1 VSTNEMSRAD
11 GAASP
16 GQLLQIGAGNIG
28 RGYMAQ
34 LFHEA
39 GYRVVFAD
47 AVESIVSALNASGRY
62 PLRVLDAYAGAAR
75 EMEIGP
81 VRAVMIQDQAAF
93 TEEVVA
99 ADVLS
104 TAVGVPNLPRLAPAL
119 AEALLARRA
128 RGAGGVDIFLCENT
142 LTAGRD
148 LKAAVLAAVAAGG
161 DGADRKG
168 GVGSG
173 GDGRPGGGV
182 VDDAASP
189 EAAARWI
196 EEHVG
201 FVGTSVARMVPV
213 ISEELRKAQPLLVV
227 ADAYRPLPYDARAVR
242 NAVPDLPEL
251 SPRDN
256 FPAEVARKL
265 FLYNMCHASLAYLG
279 TERSFTWVHQTLE
292 TPDLRQIFV
301 GAAGEVSRAL
311 EAEYPGEITREQNE
325 AILADILVRY
335 GNPLL
340 EDTILRVGRD
350 PGRKLSR
357 NDRLVGAALLCERH
371 GIHPDNVLRIIAAAF
386 RYRDGSDAPGPA
398 DLLAERGPA
407 ATVSEVCGVAPEE
420 PLHAAIVAA
429 VGPAPVE

>member
-1 VSTNEMSRAD
+1 VSTNTGAGTNSGRNAD
-11 GAASP
+11 THAAAAP
-16 GQLLQIGAGNIG
+16 RRLLQIGAGNIG

-47 AVESIVSALNASGRY
+47 AVEPVVAALNAAGSY

-75 EMEIGP
+75 ELEIGP
-81 VRAVMIQDQAAF
+81 VRAVMIQDEAAF

-119 AEALLARRA
+119 ARALIARRA
-128 RGAGGVDIFLCENT
+128 RGVGGIDIFLCENT

-148 LKAAVLAAVAAGG
+148 LQAAVMEAVGASAAAES
-161 DGADRKG
+161 D
-168 GVGSG
+168 
-173 GDGRPGGGV
+173 
-182 VDDAASP
+182 P

-213 ISEELRKAQPLLVV
+213 ISEELRATQPLLVV

-242 NAVPDLPEL
+242 NVVPELPEL

-279 TERSFTWVHQTLE
+279 AECSYTWVHQTLE
-292 TPDLRQIFV
+292 TPELREIFV
-301 GAAGEVSRAL
+301 GAAEEVSRAL

-340 EDTILRVGRD
+340 QDTIARVGRD
-350 PGRKLSR
+350 PARKLSR
-357 NDRLVGAALLCERH
+357 NDRLIGAALLCERH
-371 GIHPDNVLRIIAAAF
+371 GIRPDNILRIIAAAF
-386 RYRDGSDAPGPA
+386 RYSDETGAVSPA
-398 DLLAERGPA
+398 GLLAGTGAETA
-407 ATVSEVCGVAPEE
+407 VTEVCSVAPEE
-420 PLHAAIVAA
+420 PLHRAL
-429 VGPAPVE
+429 VEALTTDRG

>member
-1 VSTNEMSRAD
+1 MSTNQDQGAGTTSGGNSDTHAAAKSR
-11 GAASP
+11 
-16 GQLLQIGAGNIG
+16 QLLQIGAGNIG

-47 AVESIVSALNASGRY
+47 AVEPVVAALNAAGSY

-128 RGAGGVDIFLCENT
+128 RGAGGIDIFLCENT

-148 LKAAVLAAVAAGG
+148 LKAAVLAAVAGGAAQAGS
-161 DGADRKG
+161 DARAGALE
-168 GVGSG
+168 
-173 GDGRPGGGV
+173 GR
-182 VDDAASP
+182 DSAP
-189 EAAARWI
+189 EAARWI

-213 ISEELRKAQPLLVV
+213 ISEQLREAQPLLVV

-242 NAVPDLPEL
+242 NPVPDLPEL

-279 TERSFTWVHQTLE
+279 AERSFTWVHQTLQ
-292 TPDLRQIFV
+292 TPDLREIFI
-301 GAAGEVSRAL
+301 GAAGEISRAL
-311 EAEYPGEITREQNE
+311 EAEYPGEITREQND

-340 EDTILRVGRD
+340 EDTIVRVGRD
-350 PGRKLSR
+350 PARKLSR

-371 GIHPDNVLRIIAAAF
+371 GIRPDNILRIIAAAF

-398 DLLAERGPA
+398 DLLYEKGVKA
-407 ATVSEVCGVAPEE
+407 AVTEVCGLAPDE
-420 PLHAAIVAA
+420 PLHGAIVAA
-429 VGPAPVE
+429 VAAPS

>member
-1 VSTNEMSRAD
+1 MSTNTGAGTNSGRNAD
-11 GAASP
+11 THAAAAP
-16 GQLLQIGAGNIG
+16 RRLLQIGAGNIG

-47 AVESIVSALNASGRY
+47 AVEPVVAALNAAGRY

-75 EMEIGP
+75 ELEIGP
-81 VRAVMIQDQAAF
+81 VRAVMIQDEAAF

-119 AEALLARRA
+119 ARALIARRA
-128 RGAGGVDIFLCENT
+128 RCVGGIDIFLCENT

-148 LKAAVLAAVAAGG
+148 LQAAVMEAVGASAAAYS
-161 DGADRKG
+161 D
-168 GVGSG
+168 
-173 GDGRPGGGV
+173 
-182 VDDAASP
+182 P
-189 EAAARWI
+189 EDAARWI

-213 ISEELRKAQPLLVV
+213 ISEELRATQPLLVV

-242 NAVPDLPEL
+242 NVVPDLPEL

-279 TERSFTWVHQTLE
+279 AERSYTWVHQTLE
-292 TPDLRQIFV
+292 TPELREIFV

-311 EAEYPGEITREQNE
+311 EAEYPGEITRKQNE

-340 EDTILRVGRD
+340 QDTIARVGRD
-350 PGRKLSR
+350 PARKLSR
-357 NDRLVGAALLCERH
+357 NDRLIGAALLCERH
-371 GIHPDNVLRIIAAAF
+371 GIRPDNILRIIAAAF
-386 RYRDGSDAPGPA
+386 RYSDETGAVSPA
-398 DLLAERGPA
+398 GLLAGTGAETA
-407 ATVSEVCGVAPEE
+407 VTEVCSVAPEE
-420 PLHAAIVAA
+420 PLHRAL
-429 VGPAPVE
+429 VEALTTDRG

>member
-1 VSTNEMSRAD
+1 VSTNTGAGTNSGRNAD
-11 GAASP
+11 THAAAAP
-16 GQLLQIGAGNIG
+16 RRLLQIGAGNIG

-47 AVESIVSALNASGRY
+47 AVEPVVAALNAAGRY

-75 EMEIGP
+75 ELEIGP
-81 VRAVMIQDQAAF
+81 VRAVMIQDEAAF

-119 AEALLARRA
+119 ARALIARRA
-128 RGAGGVDIFLCENT
+128 RGVGGIDIFLCENT

-148 LKAAVLAAVAAGG
+148 LQAAVMEAVGASAA
-161 DGADRKG
+161 AD
-168 GVGSG
+168 S
-173 GDGRPGGGV
+173 D
-182 VDDAASP
+182 P
-189 EAAARWI
+189 EDAARWI

-213 ISEELRKAQPLLVV
+213 ISEELRATQPLLVV

-242 NAVPDLPEL
+242 NVVPELPEL

-279 TERSFTWVHQTLE
+279 AERSYTWVHQTLE
-292 TPDLRQIFV
+292 TPELREIFV
-301 GAAGEVSRAL
+301 GAAEEVSRAL

-340 EDTILRVGRD
+340 QDTIARVGRD
-350 PGRKLSR
+350 PARKLSR
-357 NDRLVGAALLCERH
+357 NDRLIGAALLCERH
-371 GIHPDNVLRIIAAAF
+371 GIRPDNILRIIAAAF
-386 RYRDGSDAPGPA
+386 RYSDETGAVSPA
-398 DLLAERGPA
+398 GLLAGTGAETA
-407 ATVSEVCGVAPEE
+407 VTEVCSVAPEE
-420 PLHAAIVAA
+420 PLHRAL
-429 VGPAPVE
+429 VEALTTDRG

>member
-1 VSTNEMSRAD
+1 MSTTAQQQRYHAPD
-11 GAASP
+11 TTRP
-16 GQLLQIGAGNIG
+16 PQLLQIGAGNIG

-47 AVESIVSALNASGRY
+47 AVESIVTAINAAGSY

-75 EMEIGP
+75 EIEIGP
-81 VRAVMIQDQAAF
+81 VRAVMIQDEAAF
-93 TEEVVA
+93 TAEVVA

-119 AEALLARRA
+119 AGALVARRERGA
-128 RGAGGVDIFLCENT
+128 RGIDIFLCENT

-148 LKAAVLAAVAAGG
+148 LREAVAAAAEPYG
-161 DGADRKG
+161 DDT
-168 GVGSG
+168 V
-173 GDGRPGGGV
+173 
-182 VDDAASP
+182 
-189 EAAARWI
+189 RWI

-213 ISEELRKAQPLLVV
+213 ISKELRSAHPLLVV

-251 SPRDN
+251 SPRTN

-279 TERSFTWVHQTLE
+279 ADRSYTWVHQTLE
-292 TPDLRQIFV
+292 TPELREIFI
-301 GAAGEVSRAL
+301 GAAGEISRAL
-311 EAEYPGEITREQNE
+311 EGEYPGEITPEQNQ

-340 EDTILRVGRD
+340 QDTIARVGRD
-350 PGRKLSR
+350 PARKLSR

-371 GIHPDNVLRIIAAAF
+371 GIRPDNILRIIAAAF
-386 RYRDGSDAPGPA
+386 RYRGADETTEPA
-398 DLLAERGPA
+398 VTDPAVTDPAATDPA
-407 ATVSEVCGVAPEE
+407 ATVSEVCGLTLEE

-429 VGPAPVE
+429 LRYRG

>member
-1 VSTNEMSRAD
+1 MRRAV
-11 GAASP
+11 
-16 GQLLQIGAGNIG
+16 LQIGAGNIG

-47 AVESIVSALNASGRY
+47 AVEPIVASLNAAGSY

-75 EMEIGP
+75 EIEIGP

-99 ADVLS
+99 AEVLS
-104 TAVGVPNLPRLAPAL
+104 TAVGVPNLPRLAAPL

-128 RGAGGVDIFLCENT
+128 RGAGGIDIFLCENT

-148 LKAAVLAAVAAGG
+148 LKQAVIAAAG
-161 DGADRKG
+161 DIA
-168 GVGSG
+168 
-173 GDGRPGGGV
+173 P
-182 VDDAASP
+182 
-189 EAAARWI
+189 AAAPDNQDTTLDEAVRWI
-196 EEHVG
+196 EEHIG

-213 ISEELRKAQPLLVV
+213 ISEELRRERPLLVV

-242 NAVPDLPEL
+242 NPVPDLPEL

-265 FLYNMCHASLAYLG
+265 FFYNMCHASLAYLG
-279 TERSFTWVHQTLE
+279 AERSFTWVHQTLE
-292 TPDLRQIFV
+292 APDLREIFV
-301 GAAGEVSRAL
+301 GAAGEISRAL
-311 EAEYPGEITREQNE
+311 EAEYPDEITREQNQ

-340 EDTILRVGRD
+340 EDTIVRVGRD
-350 PGRKLSR
+350 PARKLSR
-357 NDRLVGAALLCERH
+357 TDRLVGAALLCERH
-371 GIHPDNVLRIIAAAF
+371 RIQSAHILRIIAAAF
-386 RYRDGSDAPGPA
+386 RYRDGGDAPSPA
-398 DLLAERGPA
+398 ERLAETGATA
-407 ATVSEVCGVAPEE
+407 AVIEVCGLGPEE
-420 PLHAAIVAA
+420 PLHGAIVTALLTTTSI
-429 VGPAPVE
+429 PCP

>member
-1 VSTNEMSRAD
+1 VSTNTGAGTNSGRNAD
-11 GAASP
+11 THATAAP
-16 GQLLQIGAGNIG
+16 RRLLQIGAGNIG

-39 GYRVVFAD
+39 GYQVVFAD
-47 AVESIVSALNASGRY
+47 AVEPVVTALNAAGRY

-75 EMEIGP
+75 ELEIGP
-81 VRAVMIQDQAAF
+81 VRAVMIQDEAAF

-104 TAVGVPNLPRLAPAL
+104 TAVGVPNLPHLAPAL
-119 AEALLARRA
+119 ARALIARRA
-128 RGAGGVDIFLCENT
+128 RGVGGIDIFLCENT

-148 LKAAVLAAVAAGG
+148 LHAAVIEAVAASAA
-161 DGADRKG
+161 AD
-168 GVGSG
+168 S
-173 GDGRPGGGV
+173 D
-182 VDDAASP
+182 P
-189 EAAARWI
+189 EDAARWI

-213 ISEELRKAQPLLVV
+213 ISEELRAAQPLLVV

-242 NAVPDLPEL
+242 NVVPELPEL

-279 TERSFTWVHQTLE
+279 AERSYTWVHQTLE
-292 TPDLRQIFV
+292 TPELREIFV
-301 GAAGEVSRAL
+301 GAAEEVSRAL

-340 EDTILRVGRD
+340 QDTIARVGRD
-350 PGRKLSR
+350 PARKLSR
-357 NDRLVGAALLCERH
+357 NDRLIGAALLCERH
-371 GIHPDNVLRIIAAAF
+371 GIRPDNILRIIAAAF
-386 RYRDGSDAPGPA
+386 RYSDETGAVSPA
-398 DLLAERGPA
+398 GLLAGTGAETA
-407 ATVSEVCGVAPEE
+407 VTEVCSVAPEE
-420 PLHAAIVAA
+420 PLHRAL
-429 VGPAPVE
+429 VEALTTDRG

>member
-1 VSTNEMSRAD
+1 MNMNIAFATENGTAGG
-11 GAASP
+11 GAP
-16 GQLLQIGAGNIG
+16 KGRLLQIGAGNIG

-47 AVESIVSALNASGRY
+47 AVEPIVSALNKAGRY

-75 EMEIGP
+75 EIEIGP
-81 VRAVMIQDQAAF
+81 VQAVMIQNQVEF

-119 AEALLARRA
+119 AEALLVRRE
-128 RGAGGVDIFLCENT
+128 RDAGGIDIFLCENT

-148 LKAAVLAAVAAGG
+148 LKEAVM
-161 DGADRKG
+161 
-168 GVGSG
+168 
-173 GDGRPGGGV
+173 
-182 VDDAASP
+182 DAARP
-189 EAAARWI
+189 HGEDMVGWI

-213 ISEELRKAQPLLVV
+213 ISEELRAKQPLLVV

-242 NAVPDLPEL
+242 NTVPNLPEF
-251 SPRDN
+251 SPREN

-279 TERSFTWVHQTLE
+279 AERSYTWVHQTLE
-292 TPDLRQIFV
+292 TPDLREIFV
-301 GAAGEVSRAL
+301 GAAGEISRAL
-311 EAEYPGEITREQNE
+311 EAEYLGEITRSQND

-340 EDTILRVGRD
+340 EDTIIRVARD
-350 PGRKLSR
+350 PVRKLRR
-357 NDRLVGAALLCERH
+357 NDRLVGAALLCEKH
-371 GIHPDNVLRIIAAAF
+371 GIRPDNILRIIAAAF
-386 RYRDGSDAPGPA
+386 RYQDGGDTPYPA
-398 DLLAERGPA
+398 ELLADKGA
-407 ATVSEVCGVAPEE
+407 ALAVTEVCGLAPEE
-420 PLHAAIVAA
+420 RLHAAVVEAVASA
-429 VGPAPVE
+429 HVR

>member
-1 VSTNEMSRAD
+1 MNMNIAFATEDGTAGGRAPE
-11 GAASP
+11 GR
-16 GQLLQIGAGNIG
+16 LLQIGAGNIG

-47 AVESIVSALNASGRY
+47 AVEPIVSALNKAGRY
-62 PLRVLDAYAGAAR
+62 RLRVLDAYAGAAR
-75 EMEIGP
+75 EIEIGP
-81 VRAVMIQDQAAF
+81 VQAVMIQNQVEF

-119 AEALLARRA
+119 AEALPVRRE
-128 RGAGGVDIFLCENT
+128 RDAGGIDIFLCENT

-148 LKAAVLAAVAAGG
+148 LKEAVM
-161 DGADRKG
+161 
-168 GVGSG
+168 
-173 GDGRPGGGV
+173 
-182 VDDAASP
+182 DAARP
-189 EAAARWI
+189 HGEDMVGWI

-213 ISEELRKAQPLLVV
+213 ISEELRAKQPLLVV

-242 NAVPDLPEL
+242 NTVPNLPEF
-251 SPRDN
+251 SPREN

-279 TERSFTWVHQTLE
+279 AERSYTWVHQTLE
-292 TPDLRQIFV
+292 TPDLREIFV
-301 GAAGEVSRAL
+301 GAAGEISRAL
-311 EAEYPGEITREQNE
+311 EAEYLGEITRSQND

-340 EDTILRVGRD
+340 EDTIIRVARD
-350 PGRKLSR
+350 PVRKLRR
-357 NDRLVGAALLCERH
+357 NDRLVGAALLCEKH
-371 GIHPDNVLRIIAAAF
+371 GIRPDNILRIIAAAF
-386 RYRDGSDAPGPA
+386 RYQDGGDTPYPA
-398 DLLAERGPA
+398 ELLADKGA
-407 ATVSEVCGVAPEE
+407 ALAVTEVCGLAPEE
-420 PLHAAIVAA
+420 RLHAAVVEAVASA
-429 VGPAPVE
+429 HVR

>member
-1 VSTNEMSRAD
+1 VSTNTGAGTNSGRNAD
-11 GAASP
+11 THATAAP
-16 GQLLQIGAGNIG
+16 RRLLQIGAGNIG

-39 GYRVVFAD
+39 GYQVVFAD
-47 AVESIVSALNASGRY
+47 AVEPVVAALNAAGRY

-75 EMEIGP
+75 ELEIGP
-81 VRAVMIQDQAAF
+81 VRAVMIQDEAAF

-119 AEALLARRA
+119 ARALIARRA
-128 RGAGGVDIFLCENT
+128 RGVGGIDIFLCENT

-148 LKAAVLAAVAAGG
+148 LQAAVMEAVAAT
-161 DGADRKG
+161 
-168 GVGSG
+168 
-173 GDGRPGGGV
+173 
-182 VDDAASP
+182 AAAESDP

-213 ISEELRKAQPLLVV
+213 ISEELRATQPLLVV

-242 NAVPDLPEL
+242 NVVPDLPEL

-279 TERSFTWVHQTLE
+279 AERSYTWVHQTLE
-292 TPDLRQIFV
+292 TPELREIFV
-301 GAAGEVSRAL
+301 GAAEEVSRAL

-340 EDTILRVGRD
+340 QDTIARVGRD
-350 PGRKLSR
+350 PARKLSR
-357 NDRLVGAALLCERH
+357 NDRLIGAALLCERH
-371 GIHPDNVLRIIAAAF
+371 GIRPDNILRIIAAAF
-386 RYRDGSDAPGPA
+386 RYSDETGAVSPA
-398 DLLAERGPA
+398 GLLAGTGAETA
-407 ATVSEVCGVAPEE
+407 VTEVCSVAPEE
-420 PLHAAIVAA
+420 PLHRAL
-429 VGPAPVE
+429 VEALTTDRG